1 MSIKVYRIENQEQ
14 GHGIWRNFDGSWNP
28 VFDKLSDG
36 QVRNSPM
43 EDNSFYSDNNE
54 KWFASAP
61 SKETL
66 KHWFSSRDVDEL
78 QSLGYEIFEFEVD
91 NYREVSEFEYVF
103 TRASVISQTIL
114 EKNDIWKG

>member
-1 MSIKVYRIENQEQ
+1 MNIKVYRIENQEQ

-36 QVRNSPM
+36 QARNLPM
-43 EDNSFYSDNNE
+43 KDSSFYSDNNE

-66 KHWFSSRDVDEL
+66 KHWFSSKDVDEL
-78 QSLGYEIFEFEVD
+78 HSLGYKIFEFEVN

-103 TRASVISQTIL
+103 TRASVVSQTIL
-114 EKNDIWKG
+114 EKNDIWRD